1 MRDAAEEAIVAERFM
16 GCPWVAQLLDAF
28 ACSRPKLGWCLVYE
42 FHGTSL
48 STVMSKGQLAV
59 IVVRDIISDVLK
71 GILCIHKAGFI
82 HADLK
87 PPNIFVC
94 KGGHE
99 PLQSGH
105 EPRWS
110 AVVGDLGSAV
120 EVPGASLFTARALAS
135 FQGLEATR
143 HAVSE

>member
-1 MRDAAEEAIVAERFM
+1 M
-16 GCPWVAQLLDAF
+16 
-28 ACSRPKLGWCLVYE
+28 
-42 FHGTSL
+42 
-48 STVMSKGQLAV
+48 AV
-59 IVVRDIISDVLK
+59 RVVRDVFSDVLR
-71 GILCIHKAGFI
+71 GIQCIHEAGFI

-87 PPNIFVC
+87 LPNIFVC

-105 EPRWS
+105 ELLWS

-120 EVPGASLFTARALAS
+120 EVPGASLFTARGFAS

-143 HAVSE
+143 QAGSE